1 MLKNTY
7 TNLNIDQKINSIE
20 NTMKSLMNKN
30 TVVYSNHSKTSD
42 TLSNGICSLTINS
55 INKSFIFTY
64 AKNNI
69 TISPLNN
76 SITNLQFIN
85 EISVDDLITSY
96 FDRSEG

>member
-1 MLKNTY
+1 MLKMEY
-7 TNLNIDQKINSIE
+7 TNIDQKINSIE

-64 AKNNI
+64 AKNKNRVPHI
-69 TISPLNN
+69 TISPLNL
-76 SITNLQFIN
+76 S
-85 EISVDDLITSY
+85 LIHI
-96 FDRSEG
+96 